1 MTQGARPVFST
12 VSSSASTSTTA
23 PSPRPLGRP
32 HEGHPRLLPIAP
44 RRKIGLLAGSGRFP
58 ILFAEAARRQGLEV
72 YCVGIRYEA
81 ADELVPLCARF
92 EWVSVTRMNSMI
104 QAFQRMGID
113 EVVMAGKVIKNV
125 MYTPWRI
132 LRLWPDRRTV
142 RWWRNLPD
150 RKDDTV
156 LLSLIDEFARDG
168 IRFTSA
174 LDYCPEL
181 LVDHGLLSC
190 RPLSPLERGD
200 VAFGWRLAK
209 AMGGLD
215 VGQSV
220 AVKERAALAVEA
232 IEGTDRCI
240 ERAGQLC
247 KAGGWT
253 LVKVAKPQQDMRF
266 DVPTIGLST
275 IENLARARAR
285 VLAVEAQK
293 TILIDRDLVIAR
305 ANHYGIT
312 LIALT
317 NAEAEAMEAEATA
330 AAKPNS

>member
-1 MTQGARPVFST
+1 MSST
-12 VSSSASTSTTA
+12 LSSPSTSI
-23 PSPRPLGRP
+23 PSPSHATRR
-32 HEGHPRLLPIAP
+32 HEHASHGEPSRLPTST
-44 RRKIGLLAGSGRFP
+44 RRKVGLLAGSGRFP
-58 ILFAEAARRQGLEV
+58 VLFAEAAQQRGLEV
-72 YCVGIRYEA
+72 HCVGIRHEA
-81 ADELVPLCARF
+81 PDELIPLCARF
-92 EWVSVTRMNSMI
+92 ERVGVTRMNTMI
-104 QAFQRMGID
+104 RAFQRMGVD
-113 EVVMAGKVIKNV
+113 EVVMAGKVTKNV
-125 MYTPWRI
+125 MYTPWRV
-132 LRLWPDRRTV
+132 LQLWPDRRTV

-181 LVDHGLLSC
+181 LVDHGLLSR
-190 RPLSPLERGD
+190 RPLTPVERGD

-275 IENLARARAR
+275 IDNLARAGAK
-285 VLAVEAQK
+285 VLAVEAHK
-293 TILIDRDLVIAR
+293 TILVDRDLVIAR
-305 ANHYGIT
+305 ANHHGMT

-317 NAEAEAMEAEATA
+317 AAEAEAMEAEATA
-330 AAKPNS
+330 ASPNG